1 MTDVAN
7 IRHPASPVPVE
18 SLRTSDPRQ
27 LGDFRILGR
36 LGAGGMGIAFLAE
49 RGSTWSVV
57 KMFRSELTDDDNFGP
72 RMARELEAMQRA
84 SGPHTAKVLE
94 QHLDG
99 SPAWFA
105 MEFIPGMTL
114 TKRLDLGGPLVG
126 QELVVFAAQLKEALD
141 AIHVAGLVHRDL
153 KPSNII
159 LSPDGPKLI
168 DFGIADVSDATQLTS
183 TGHVLGTIGWLA
195 PEQVSGDPVS
205 PATDLHAWGLCVLF
219 AATGRPP
226 FGDGPVPVTMA
237 KVLNDQPEVPSSIPE
252 PLRSRV
258 RQALNKAP
266 SARTAE
272 SDGTREF
279 IPDPTTVIRPRDPE
293 QPRRLKLAWLAAGV
307 VGLVAAVGLSLLVW
321 SNQSTSTVLAD
332 EPAAISSPATSSSA
346 SAGTMSTPAGVSPSA
361 STVATETQLPA
372 PQGVRAIARDSSV
385 ELRWNPVDDADSY
398 VVLQRL
404 PSGELREVADVSPSQ
419 VTNKGLVSAKINDLV
434 NGRNYSFVIAGETGG
449 VVGKRSRAVRVAPEA
464 PSSAPSTPVT
474 SSQTGGSSTGSQ
486 SSGGSSSSG
495 GTGDSGPTLVL
506 EGDPNELVL
515 RD

>member
-1 MTDVAN
+1 MTDVAG
-7 IRHPASPVPVE
+7 IRHAAPPVPVE
-18 SLRTSDPRQ
+18 SLRASDPRQ

-49 RGSTWSVV
+49 RGSDWSVV
-57 KMFRSELTDDDNFGP
+57 KMFRSELTDDHNFGP

-84 SGPHTAKVLE
+84 SGPHTATVIE

-114 TKRLDLGGPLVG
+114 SKRLDLGAPLTG
-126 QELVVFAAQLKEALD
+126 QDLVLFAGQLKEALD
-141 AIHVAGLVHRDL
+141 AIHAAGLVHRDL

-205 PATDLHAWGLCVLF
+205 SATDLHAWGLCVLF

-237 KVLNDQPEVPSSIPE
+237 RVLNDQPEVPDSIPE

-258 RQALNKAP
+258 RQALHKAP
-266 SARTAE
+266 SARAVE
-272 SDGTREF
+272 SDATREF
-279 IPDPTTVIRPRDPE
+279 IPDATTVIQQQDP
-293 QPRRLKLAWLAAGV
+293 QRQRGRKITLFALSL
-307 VGLVAAVGLSLLVW
+307 VGLVAVVGLSLLVW
-321 SNQSTSTVLAD
+321 SSQSTSNGVAG
-332 EPAAISSPATSSSA
+332 ESAQPPAPSAPTPETSP
-346 SAGTMSTPAGVSPSA
+346 TPAVTSPPT
-361 STVATETQLPA
+361 STISTETLLPA
-372 PQGVRAIARDSSV
+372 PRGVRAVARDSSV
-385 ELRWNPVDDADSY
+385 ELRWVPVAGADGY
-398 VVLQRL
+398 LVFQRL
-404 PSGELREVADVSPSQ
+404 PSGELREVANVSPSQ
-419 VTNKGLVSAKINDLV
+419 VTNKGLVFAKVRDLV
-434 NGRNYSFVIAGETGG
+434 NGRDYSFVVAAKTGG
-449 VVGKRSRAVRVAPEA
+449 VVGKPSRAVRVAPEA
-464 PSSAPSTPVT
+464 PTSTQSTSVAPST
-474 SSQTGGSSTGSQ
+474 TGGSAAGSQ
-486 SSGGSSSSG
+486 SSGSGSSSG
-495 GTGDSGPTLVL
+495 GSGDSGPTLVL